1 MEKIIQYSED
11 VEFFLNDL
19 IDILFEKEYLGF
31 PTDAQNYVVKI
42 VEFISQNISTY
53 PSKNTPQYLTQ
64 FGEKFMLYKANA
76 QTSWY
81 IFFDQNEHKFLI
93 KFITNNHTD
102 FIKDFNL

>member
-1 MEKIIQYSED
+1 MEKIIQYSEE

-19 IDILFEKEYLGF
+19 IDILFDNEYLGF
-31 PTDAQNYVVKI
+31 QEDALNYVIKI
-42 VEFISQNISTY
+42 VEFINQNISTY
-53 PSKNTPQYLTQ
+53 PSKTTPLNLTQ
-64 FGEKFMLYKANA
+64 FGEKFILYKANA

-102 FIKDFNL
+102 IIKDFNL